1 MAVKSPFNPLS
12 PQQRWIAALLLLLV
26 LGVLALLSRWAPR
39 PEVTTEPQPTPS
51 PADHLAN
58 RNIRYGMPGP
68 AQADPASREAFL
80 IAREQYV
87 LSYNDTKKIPN
98 WVSWHLT
105 QSDIGK
111 TDREPGFLPDP
122 ALPPEFYAVK
132 QADYNNSGFDRGHM
146 CPSKDRS
153 DTRENNRATFYMTN
167 IVPQSPACN
176 QRAWA
181 QLENDCRRLAQK
193 GNELYI
199 ACGPHGEGG
208 TGLDG
213 FKTALT
219 LSRNNAITVPNA
231 VWKVVMILPNSD
243 AQPTAE
249 TRTLAAWMPNDQSV
263 QNNWKRYLVTVAEVE
278 EKTGL
283 KFFPLLPDEIAHPIK
298 NRLYTE
304 R

>member
-1 MAVKSPFNPLS
+1 MAVTSPLQPL
-12 PQQRWIAALLLLLV
+12 PPRQRWIAAILLV
-26 LGVLALLSRWAPR
+26 VILGVVALVSRWTPR
-39 PEVTTEPQPTPS
+39 PEPATAPTPA
-51 PADHLAN
+51 PAAGETLAN
-58 RNIRYGMPGP
+58 RNIRYGLPGP

-105 QSDIGK
+105 KSDIGK

-122 ALPPEFYAVK
+122 DLPREFYAVK

-181 QLENDCRRLAQK
+181 QLEVDCRRLAQR
-193 GNELYI
+193 GRELYI
-199 ACGPHGEGG
+199 VCGPHGEGG
-208 TGLDG
+208 TGLEG
-213 FKTALT
+213 FKTAIT
-219 LSRNNAITVPNA
+219 LSRKNAITVPNA
-231 VWKVVMILPNSD
+231 VWKVVMILPNAEAVPD
-243 AQPTAE
+243 AE
-249 TRTLAAWMPNDQSV
+249 TPTLAAVMPNDQSV
-263 QNNWKRYLVTVAEVE
+263 GPNWKQYLVTVGDVE
-278 EKTGL
+278 QKTGL
-283 KFFPLLPDEIAHPIK
+283 KFFPLVPDEVGNVIK

-304 R
+304 P